1 MPEKI
6 GASIKVKMKQFKL
19 RIFNSAP
26 RLARGSNIPKQ
37 PTVPPRPNPNPN
49 YRPPNTQHSQP
60 SVALIPMIKGV
71 NITRVSGGW
80 EVEFKKYET
89 KVFLPDGG
97 K

>member
-1 MPEKI
+1 MSEKI
-6 GASIKVKMKQFKL
+6 RTSIKVKMKKFKL

-37 PTVPPRPNPNPN
+37 PTVPHRPNPNPN
-49 YRPPNTQHSQP
+49 YRPPNAQHSQP

-80 EVEFKKYET
+80 
-89 KVFLPDGG
+89 
-97 K
+97 